1 VTHILPV
8 LNRLELVWGI
18 QTLTIHPYSS
28 SDEAMKQIEELLIQY
43 GLVKTGDKVIL
54 TLGVP
59 VLERGKTNA
68 LRVYTIGRED
78 ARRLPEEQLPLR
90 CREFNRVAQTVS

>member
-1 VTHILPV
+1 M
-8 LNRLELVWGI
+8 N
-18 QTLTIHPYSS
+18 
-28 SDEAMKQIEELLIQY
+28 QIEEMLIKY

-68 LRVYTIGRED
+68 LRVYTVGHED
-78 ARRLPEEQLPLR
+78 VKRLPEAELPLR
-90 CREFNRVAQTVS
+90 CMELPSAVPRVEASARPTTTEKN

>member
-1 VTHILPV
+1 M
-8 LNRLELVWGI
+8 
-18 QTLTIHPYSS
+18 Q
-28 SDEAMKQIEELLIQY
+28 QIEEMLLKY

-78 ARRLPEEQLPLR
+78 VHRLAESDLPLR
-90 CREFNRVAQTVS
+90 CREISDKPV